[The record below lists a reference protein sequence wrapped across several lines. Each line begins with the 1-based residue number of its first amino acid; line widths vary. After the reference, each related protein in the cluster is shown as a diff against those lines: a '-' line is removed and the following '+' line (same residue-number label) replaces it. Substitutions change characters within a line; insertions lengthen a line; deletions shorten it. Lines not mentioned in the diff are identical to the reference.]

1 MVDIHYSRNV
11 FEFKRGTFRVR
22 GDVIEIHPAYD
33 DFGLRVEMMGDII
46 EKISTMGS
54 LLSSNASNMTKE
66 ETEKYRKFLHSE
78 LEKLNEKISK
88 SGKKIK
94 ID

>member
-1 MVDIHYSRNV
+1 
-11 FEFKRGTFRVR
+11 
-22 GDVIEIHPAYD
+22 
-33 DFGLRVEMMGDII
+33 
-46 EKISTMGS
+46 MGS

-78 LEKLNEKISK
+78 IEKLDDKISK